1 MKAFICC
8 AFVICLFVQNAQ
20 AQVIRQQVNQNFS
33 VVGVDTLVLDLDGE
47 IVWRKSP
54 GSRLLIELTIE
65 AENATPSIMAVL
77 TRSNR
82 FKLTATLEK
91 GVLTI
96 AYPKNNPVVRVGDKI
111 VREIISFKVYVPKS
125 LW

>member
-1 MKAFICC
+1 MKGFICC
-8 AFVICLFVQNAQ
+8 AFVICLFVRSAQ

-33 VVGVDTLVLDLDGE
+33 VVGVDTVVFDLDGE

-65 AENATPSIMAVL
+65 AENASPSIMAVL

-82 FKLTATLEK
+82 FKLTATVEN
-91 GVLTI
+91 GVMTI

-111 VREIISFKVYVPKS
+111 VREVVAFKVYMPKS